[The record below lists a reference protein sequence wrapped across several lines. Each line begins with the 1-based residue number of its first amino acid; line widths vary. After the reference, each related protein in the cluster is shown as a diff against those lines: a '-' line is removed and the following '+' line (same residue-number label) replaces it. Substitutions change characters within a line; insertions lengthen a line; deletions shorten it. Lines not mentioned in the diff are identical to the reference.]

1 MTVAETV
8 GQKLVQRAKGR
19 LCALRGGAVLLGAIF
34 LAWPAFFNGFPLIYP
49 DSMTYLSDGRVVA
62 RALFLHRLSEYYGVR
77 SFFYSLVILLFHW
90 NISPWPIV
98 ALQCLLVAFVVW
110 FVVRSV
116 APRHTVA
123 SYLILILAL
132 SIFTSASWYAVFI
145 MPDILGPLAYLSIYL
160 LAFARET
167 LARAERLALCLIAWW
182 GITAHSSHLLLAAG
196 LWLLLL
202 FVVAFKRRPFW
213 RRPRS
218 LRVVLAVLIVA
229 AASQMALHGYLYGKP
244 TLNGER
250 PPYLMARVIA
260 DGPGRWYLDKNCP
273 QLHWAICNHLSQL
286 SDNPDTLLWDE
297 DGAYQS
303 ASDDEKNQIDHEE
316 MHLVLATLGAYPQ
329 QQLSRSAANFSQQF
343 LSFGLYGFDSN
354 PWMLE
359 QFDEVMPRARSSYLQ
374 SRQAH
379 DSLPLDLLTEIQWWA
394 VIASLA
400 AIAALIPFLWR
411 RHSTRLAG
419 LTLVVAA
426 TYAANALVTG
436 VMSVVDDRYGCRIIW
451 LIPLLAGI
459 FFLDWLNQ
467 RETAREETAG
477 AQERGVAELQ

>member
-8 GQKLVQRAKGR
+8 GQKLVQRAKGQLR
-19 LCALRGGAVLLGAIF
+19 ALRCGAVLLGALF

-49 DSMTYLSDGRVVA
+49 DSMTYLSDGRIVA

-77 SFFYSLVILLFHW
+77 SFFYSLVILPFHW

-98 ALQCLLVAFVVW
+98 ALQCLLVSFVVW
-110 FVVRSV
+110 LVVRSV

-123 SYLILILAL
+123 RYLILIFAL

-182 GITAHSSHLLLAAG
+182 GITAHASHMLVAAG
-196 LWLLLL
+196 LWLLLFL
-202 FVVAFKRRPFW
+202 VVDFKRRPFW

-218 LRVVLAVLIVA
+218 LRLVLAILVVA

-244 TLNGER
+244 TLNGQR

-273 QLHWAICNHLSQL
+273 RLHWAICNHMSQL

-303 ASDDEKNQIDHEE
+303 ATEDQRNQIDREE
-316 MHLVLATLGAYPQ
+316 MPLVLATLRAYPQ
-329 QQLSRSAANFSQQF
+329 QQLSRSTANFNQQL

-354 PWMLE
+354 PWMLQ
-359 QFDEVMPRARSSYLQ
+359 QFDEAMPRARSSYLG

-379 DSLPLDLLTEIQWWA
+379 NALPLELLTEIQWWTI
-394 VIASLA
+394 IASLA
-400 AIAALIPFLWR
+400 AIGALIPFLWR
-411 RHSTRLAG
+411 RHSTRIAG
-419 LTLVVAA
+419 LSLVVAA
-426 TYAANALVTG
+426 TFVANSLVTG

-451 LIPLLAGI
+451 LIPLLAGV

-467 RETAREETAG
+467 RETALEENASDPG
-477 AQERGVAELQ
+477 QGNR